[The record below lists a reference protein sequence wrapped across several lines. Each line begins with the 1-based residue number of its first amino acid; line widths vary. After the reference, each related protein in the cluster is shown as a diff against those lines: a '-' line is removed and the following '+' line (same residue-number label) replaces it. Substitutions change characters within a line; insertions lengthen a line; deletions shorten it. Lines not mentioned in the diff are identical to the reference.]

1 MSTVTYELRPRG
13 WCVIL
18 ADDGEPRRIAVVA
31 TYTAKYKARQHAQQL
46 ADSIGAEVPE

>member
-18 ADDGEPRRIAVVA
+18 TNDGEPRRIAIVA
-31 TYTAKYKARQHAQQL
+31 TYAAKYKARQHAQQL
-46 ADSIGAEVPE
+46 ADSLNVEAPE